1 MNVVKTGVV
10 RTTIVSLLIT
20 GLSTPVVAGD
30 LTASLAKVVQQSSQ
44 PQSAEGERGP
54 MPRKY
59 LWPGA
64 AMFVGGLATGLY
76 LFMHN
81 KNGEFPGTD
90 EYGATDKKLGGVAL
104 ATAFAGGAVLF
115 LGTRASRNAAMV
127 TVNPDGIAVSNR
139 ISW

>member
-1 MNVVKTGVV
+1 MNVVKTSVV
-10 RTTIVSLLIT
+10 RTAIVSLLIT
-20 GLSTPVVAGD
+20 ALSTPVLAGD
-30 LTASLAKVVQQSSQ
+30 LTASIAKVVQQSSQ
-44 PQSAEGERGP
+44 PQPAQAERTP
-54 MPRKY
+54 IPRKY
-59 LWPGA
+59 LWPGT

-115 LGTRASRNAAMV
+115 LGTRASRNSARV
-127 TVNPDGIAVSNR
+127 TVNPDGITVSNR

>member
-1 MNVVKTGVV
+1 MNVVKTSVV

-20 GLSTPVVAGD
+20 GLSTPVLAGE
-30 LTASLAKVVQQSSQ
+30 LTASIGKVVQQSQ
-44 PQSAEGERGP
+44 PQPAQAERGP

-115 LGTRASRNAAMV
+115 LGTRASRNSAMV
-127 TVNPDGIAVSNR
+127 TVNPDGITVSNR